1 MKNLKMNTEIGSIAL
16 FILIAMIFI
25 LIVLGAIYL
34 NNRNAST
41 QQEREIEQ
49 IERSYNV
56 KDEEMIDE
64 YNKVLE

>member
-64 YNKVLE
+64 YNKALE